1 MGWTRRAVAGTAVA
15 GLAAAGAGM
24 FDAPPPPPDGAVRHE
39 LAHACRVVTTPS
51 GFRVVEV
58 TGAARAWVDRMP
70 ARPALAAEPHRIRQ
84 RIDVRVERRVVGG
97 WRGPR
102 GRVTTGPTGR
112 GTVNAG
118 AAVASE
124 RVGLTIGE
132 GATWRVRATV
142 RVRSVRDRLPD
153 AVHWGYEVVSPP
165 FSCAFAVTDEVL
177 LGLPPG

>member
-1 MGWTRRAVAGTAVA
+1 MGWTRRAVAGTAAA
-15 GLAAAGAGM
+15 GLAAAGTGM
-24 FDAPPPPPDGAVRHE
+24 FDAPASPPGGTVRHA
-39 LAHACRVVTTPS
+39 LTHTCRTVPTPG
-51 GFRVVEV
+51 GFQVVEI
-58 TGAARAWVDRMP
+58 TGTARAWVDHMP

-102 GRVTTGPTGR
+102 GRLTTDATGR
-112 GTVNAG
+112 GAANTG
-118 AAVASE
+118 EAAVTE
-124 RVGLTIGE
+124 RVGLTIGG

-142 RVRSVRDRLPD
+142 RVRSVRDHLPD

-165 FSCAFAVTDEVL
+165 FSCAHVVTDEVL